1 MQILLLIAQGPQE
14 ARILRLSL
22 RNLGPRFITHALDRV
37 CLGWCFLC
45 PLLRGPCGCHGV
57 LQVVGIKKPLPVACQ
72 GNREG
77 GREETPGAA
86 EKGEHEGGSCS
97 CFE

>member
-22 RNLGPRFITHALDRV
+22 RNLGPGFITHALYRV

-77 GREETPGAA
+77 GREETPDAA
-86 EKGEHEGGSCS
+86 GNGGDGGPT
-97 CFE
+97 